1 MRIVLIAMF
10 LMLLNCSSG
19 ANDIQDN
26 KYDGATDRDQTMSE
40 VNSKNAGAW
49 KGFNQLYFAIQAEKN
64 KTTLETHYD
73 NIEDWKIDHSQTET
87 FVGNGELLSSLVFI
101 LNDEVKRKKEH
112 LRNKPGR
119 QPAVDWI
126 KSLKNHSKRVNSE
139 IKVAQGMAGNEL
151 KQIKNQDI
159 KTSIMLIKNGLKLS
173 IQLLETDRGQI
184 LSRIAEGIIP
194 LDEDLDNLL
203 KATEYRIN
211 KAEDILAID

>member
-1 MRIVLIAMF
+1 
-10 LMLLNCSSG
+10 
-19 ANDIQDN
+19 
-26 KYDGATDRDQTMSE
+26 
-40 VNSKNAGAW
+40 
-49 KGFNQLYFAIQAEKN
+49 
-64 KTTLETHYD
+64 
-73 NIEDWKIDHSQTET
+73 
-87 FVGNGELLSSLVFI
+87 
-101 LNDEVKRKKEH
+101 
-112 LRNKPGR
+112 
-119 QPAVDWI
+119 
-126 KSLKNHSKRVNSE
+126 
-139 IKVAQGMAGNEL
+139 MAGNEL